1 MRRLRPIRGFAL
13 LVDDPAEQ
21 TEGGVV
27 VPTGSMVWRKNM
39 DYVVAAVGHGA
50 AGFGV
55 GDRVVLRDANAGR
68 SLYLDG
74 IAYRLVRTSDV
85 IGRVG

>member
-1 MRRLRPIRGFAL
+1 MKRLRPIRGFAL

-21 TEGGVV
+21 TESGVV

-39 DYVVAAVGHGA
+39 DYTVAAVGHGTT
-50 AGFGV
+50 GFGV
-55 GDRVVLRDANAGR
+55 GDRVVLRDANAGK

-74 IAYRLVRTSDV
+74 IAYRLVKVEDV
-85 IGRVG
+85 IGRAE

>member
-1 MRRLRPIRGFAL
+1 MKHLRPIRGFAL

-39 DYVVAAVGHGA
+39 DYVVAAVGHGTT
-50 AGFGV
+50 GFGV
-55 GDRVVLRDANAGR
+55 GDRVVLKDANAGQ

-74 IAYRLVRTSDV
+74 IAYRLVKVGDV
-85 IGRVG
+85 IGRAE